1 MSTLVQLLRQVG
13 PGSAR
18 VGFAPNA
25 PPMPSRAMLL
35 LAHLPRREAALAE
48 AALAA
53 GADALL
59 MDLDEAG
66 AQALG
71 EILAISGDKPCGAR
85 LAGYWRPE
93 EVGALEG
100 AGVDFVSFD
109 PATAPPALLRPEK
122 LGKVARVEQE
132 WGDSWLRALNGLPID
147 AVEGPPLV
155 PPGRSLCIADL
166 IFCRRLASLV
176 SKPMLVPVQSR
187 LEAAELEA
195 LVELGIEALL
205 LTGPVLGTSPQA
217 TAEATGFFRAAID
230 ALPAH
235 KLRRRPPRAVA
246 LLPPLPSAGLEH
258 PQEVEEDTF
267 P

>member
-1 MSTLVQLLRQVG
+1 MSTLVQQLRQVKL
-13 PGSAR
+13 GSAR
-18 VGFAPNA
+18 VGFTPNVA
-25 PPMPSRAMLL
+25 PMPSRAMLVL
-35 LAHLPRREAALAE
+35 VHLPRREAGLAE
-48 AALAA
+48 VALGA

-59 MDLDEAG
+59 VDLDEAG
-66 AQALG
+66 APALG
-71 EILAISGDKPCGAR
+71 EIVSILGGKPCGAR
-85 LAGYWRPE
+85 LEGYCPPE
-93 EVGALEG
+93 AVGALEE

-122 LGKVARVEQE
+122 LGKVARVEQGWE
-132 WGDSWLRALNGLPID
+132 DSLLRALNDLPID
-147 AVEGPPLV
+147 AVEAALLV
-155 PPGRSLCIADL
+155 PPGRSLRIADL

-176 SKPMLVPVQSR
+176 SKPLLVPVQSR
-187 LEAAELEA
+187 LETAELEA
-195 LVELGIEALL
+195 LAELGIEALL

-246 LLPPLPSAGLEH
+246 LLPPLPSAGLGH
-258 PQEVEEDTF
+258 PEEEEDSF